1 MSIYITPPSDRLQG
15 FEDSIDE
22 VMSHKSMTEPK

>member
-1 MSIYITPPSDRLQG
+1 MSSPMTPPSARLQG

-22 VMSHKSMTEPK
+22 VMSHKSMTGPE